1 MEFVDD
7 IAGRNVE
14 AQFKL
19 TRSMGKAG
27 RKKVFCLDVLESGGL
42 LSTKDQNQ
50 ALQMFMPSPA
60 FKL

>member
-27 RKKVFCLDVLESGGL
+27 RKKVFCLDMLESGGL